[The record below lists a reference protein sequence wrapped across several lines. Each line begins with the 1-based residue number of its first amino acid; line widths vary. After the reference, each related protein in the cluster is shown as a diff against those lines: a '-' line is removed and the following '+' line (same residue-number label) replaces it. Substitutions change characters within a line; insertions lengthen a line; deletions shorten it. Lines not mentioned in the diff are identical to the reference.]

1 MAEIQ
6 PLTILAVDDNDAIR
20 YSFTRYLREGGYK
33 VIEARTGA
41 EALEMARNRPA
52 LITLDINLPD
62 VDGYEICRRL
72 KGDPATRDIPIL
84 HISASYVDTNAK
96 IRGLEGGAD
105 AYLAEPVNRLE
116 LLATV
121 KALLRMQQAQRE
133 AHRQAAEAEFARRE
147 LQVANETLEW
157 RVRQRTA
164 ELERERR
171 DVQDLSSQLLQAQDE
186 ERRRISRELHD
197 STGQLLV
204 ALTLNLARLKSEQ
217 VCPNSQADVLIDDT
231 TSMLEEMSRQLRTMS
246 YLLHPPMLDEAG
258 LLSAVKWYVEG
269 FSTRSS
275 VEVTMDFSDLGR
287 LPPELEI
294 TLFRL
299 IQESL
304 TNVHRHSGSKTALIR
319 LNRNDRLVTLELID
333 RGKGFSPPEATSS
346 AMPKC
351 GVGIPGMKERVRRFG
366 GTIDISSSSE
376 GTAVKACLP
385 IHSVSNSATR
395 STQEPKREPMI
406 DGSWAT
412 CKTHP

>member
-1 MAEIQ
+1 MSEMQ
-6 PLTILAVDDNDAIR
+6 PLTILSVDDNDAIR

-41 EALEMARNRPA
+41 EALEMARDQPA

-62 VDGYEICRRL
+62 MDGYEICRRL
-72 KGDPATRDIPIL
+72 KDDPATQDIPVL
-84 HISASYVDTNAK
+84 HISASYVETSDRV
-96 IRGLEGGAD
+96 RGLEGGAD
-105 AYLAEPVNRLE
+105 AYLAEPVNQME

-121 KALLRMQQAQRE
+121 KALLRMRQAQRE
-133 AHRQAAEAEFARRE
+133 ARRQATEAEVARKE
-147 LQVANETLEW
+147 LQHANETLEM

-204 ALTLNLARLKSEQ
+204 ALTMNLARLKSEQ
-217 VCPNSQADVLIDDT
+217 VWSNPDADALIDDT
-231 TSMLEEMSRQLRTMS
+231 TSIVDEMSRQLRTMS

-258 LLSAVKWYVEG
+258 LLSAVNWYVNG

-275 VEVTMDFSDLGR
+275 VEVTMDCADLGR
-287 LPPELEI
+287 LPAELEI

-304 TNVHRHSGSKTALIR
+304 TNIHRHSGSKTALIR
-319 LNRNDRLVTLELID
+319 LSRNDAAVTLEVVD
-333 RGKGFSPPEATSS
+333 QGKGLSSPKGNGDALPRY
-346 AMPKC
+346 

-366 GTIDISSSSE
+366 GTIDISSNSS
-376 GTAVKACLP
+376 GTAIRASLP
-385 IHSVSNSATR
+385 IHSRAN
-395 STQEPKREPMI
+395 
-406 DGSWAT
+406 
-412 CKTHP
+412 